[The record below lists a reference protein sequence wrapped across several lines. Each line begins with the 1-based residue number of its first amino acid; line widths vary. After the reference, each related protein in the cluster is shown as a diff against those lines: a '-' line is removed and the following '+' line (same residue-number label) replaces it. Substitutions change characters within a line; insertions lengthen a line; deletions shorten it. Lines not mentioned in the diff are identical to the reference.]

1 MLLSWGSSCLKALAT
16 AMAAKLQVQALH
28 SNSTS
33 ALLLLL
39 VIANA
44 LFLGLQRQL
53 PPWRG
58 LEGPKHE
65 EPQASMLQG
74 PWLVRVLQ
82 PEQYPPS
89 QPTSWPLLRADS
101 ASAAY
106 QHWGSC
112 SIEGKNGAFFAFFFC
127 CEAWLVWFIEAN
139 DQCYVS
145 SIDSSRKSLQKELDF
160 YLTGFLFNYC
170 QGVTTP
176 SAAPC
181 KAGRGAAAAVQST
194 GRARRLWADSTGP
207 NPLHEIPISGTPYES
222 TPSRAPHTGACAK
235 PAPAQ
240 TGSIVWSPPL
250 AAARG
255 GAGVAGR

>member
-1 MLLSWGSSCLKALAT
+1 MRFFWDCSGSCRRDGGWRGQSTKSLRHRCCRDPGLCECCSLSSTRLPSRRLGRCSGQTLYQQRVSTKGAVRSR
-16 AMAAKLQVQALH
+16 AKTVRFFFFFFLRSVIGLVYW
-28 SNSTS
+28 SKW
-33 ALLLLL
+33 LLLCL
-39 VIANA
+39 ID
-44 LFLGLQRQL
+44 RQL
-53 PPWRG
+53 
-58 LEGPKHE
+58 E
-65 EPQASMLQG
+65 EK
-74 PWLVRVLQ
+74 
-82 PEQYPPS
+82 PS
-89 QPTSWPLLRADS
+89 KR
-101 ASAAY
+101 
-106 QHWGSC
+106 
-112 SIEGKNGAFFAFFFC
+112 I
-127 CEAWLVWFIEAN
+127 V
-139 DQCYVS
+139 
-145 SIDSSRKSLQKELDF
+145 
-160 YLTGFLFNYC
+160 GFLFNYC